1 MPEIL
6 ALLTAKTASTEFSG
20 GGIAK
25 LTPEMVAA
33 ACSDL
38 RPYRAYL
45 YARLKYMLDETVA
58 PELLKLLI
66 EAAWRK
72 SRRQKWRMAG
82 GEGKHTTKRL
92 VALVLSESI
101 KDRKCRTCKG
111 AGTVKCS
118 ERKLLEKTCH
128 VCEGTGNGRE
138 LSEDDLSAMLDVSL
152 RRVRFFW
159 RFKYRELMVDM
170 VELDHKI
177 NEHVYRHLGKD
188 F

>member
-111 AGTVKCS
+111 SSSVKN
-118 ERKLLEKTCH
+118 KACH

-170 VELDHKI
+170 VGLDHKI